1 MTTVGKSVKLLFSNI
16 RCLSLTRRLLDR
28 YFVLYPLAK
37 KTKDAIC
44 IAVEVRFFVEQNL
57 LITHY
62 YHSGF
67 SVASKRTLAV
77 FDYWRGEHGELPPE
91 MQLNPEKLKQ
101 FENVF
106 VFISHEH
113 VDHLDP
119 VVFSWNEAGNVSY
132 IVSSDMPVG
141 TRGKRMA
148 PGDTLKLSDELS
160 VTAFDSTDLGV
171 SFLADFCG
179 IRVFHAGDLNFW
191 HWREESTMQE
201 IEEADAEFRKAV
213 QPISREKIDIA
224 FFPVDPRQGNMFE
237 AGANYFILTVKP
249 RILVPMHYFHR
260 ADTAMDYARTAS
272 CRTTEVIALPGYG
285 DSFRVEMDEEH
296 YLNVSFPTDEA
307 DIPGDDS
314 ENDPALP
321 LDEGDT
327 MLSEDDPFL
336 ESDLPL
342 TFLSDNDF
350 NTPEK

>member
-1 MTTVGKSVKLLFSNI
+1 M
-16 RCLSLTRRLLDR
+16 
-28 YFVLYPLAK
+28 
-37 KTKDAIC
+37 
-44 IAVEVRFFVEQNL
+44 EVRVFVEQNL

-67 SVASKRTLAV
+67 SVASRHTLAV
-77 FDYWRGEHGELPPE
+77 FDYWRGERGELAPDKQITPK
-91 MQLNPEKLKQ
+91 QLKRYD
-101 FENVF
+101 NVF

-113 VDHLDP
+113 IDHLDP
-119 VVFSWNEAGNVSY
+119 VVFTWNEHGNVSY

-213 QPISREKIDIA
+213 QPISKEKIDVA
-224 FFPVDPRQGNMFE
+224 FFPVDPRQGTMYE
-237 AGANYFILTVKP
+237 AGANYFILAAKP
-249 RILVPMHYFHR
+249 RILIPMHYFHR
-260 ADTAMDYARTAS
+260 ADTAVDYARTAS

-285 DSFRVEMDEEH
+285 DRLRVQMDEEH
-296 YLNVSFPTDEA
+296 YLNVSFPTDESWQE
-307 DIPGDDS
+307 DDETGAETT
-314 ENDPALP
+314 ENRNDTALP
-321 LDEGDT
+321 LDEAET

-342 TFLSDNDF
+342 TSLADDD
-350 NTPEK
+350 PGEPLA

>member
-1 MTTVGKSVKLLFSNI
+1 MF
-16 RCLSLTRRLLDR
+16 CLVP
-28 YFVLYPLAK
+28 FGK

-44 IAVEVRFFVEQNL
+44 FALEVRIFVEHNL

-67 SVASKRTLAV
+67 SVASERTLAV
-77 FDYWRGEHGELPPE
+77 FDYWRGEHGELAPDR
-91 MQLNPEKLKQ
+91 QLTPDLLKQ
-101 FENVF
+101 YENVF

-113 VDHLDP
+113 IDHLDP
-119 VVFSWNEAGNVSY
+119 IVFSWSEAGNVSY

-148 PGDTLKLSDELS
+148 PGDTLKLSDELTA
-160 VTAFDSTDLGV
+160 TAFDSTDLGV
-171 SFLADFCG
+171 SFLVDFCG
-179 IRVFHAGDLNFW
+179 IRLFHAGDLNFW

-213 QPISREKIDIA
+213 QPLSKESIDVA
-224 FFPVDPRQGNMFE
+224 FFPVDPRQGTMFE

-249 RILVPMHYFHR
+249 RILIPMHYFHR

-285 DSFRVEMDEEH
+285 DSISIEMDEDH
-296 YLNVSFPTDEA
+296 YLNVSFPSDGTETA
-307 DIPGDDS
+307 GDDTDRDS
-314 ENDPALP
+314 ELP
-321 LDEGDT
+321 LDEGET

-342 TFLSDNDF
+342 TFLADSDFGD
-350 NTPEK
+350 PDE

>member
-1 MTTVGKSVKLLFSNI
+1 M
-16 RCLSLTRRLLDR
+16 
-28 YFVLYPLAK
+28 AK

-44 IAVEVRFFVEQNL
+44 FALEVRVFVEHNL

-67 SVASKRTLAV
+67 SVASERTLAV
-77 FDYWRGEHGELPPE
+77 FDYWRGEHGELTPDR
-91 MQLNPEKLKQ
+91 QLTTDILKQ
-101 FENVF
+101 YENVF

-113 VDHLDP
+113 IDHLDP
-119 VVFSWNEAGNVSY
+119 IVFTWSEVGNVSY

-148 PGDTLKLSDELS
+148 PGDTLKLSDELT

-191 HWREESTMQE
+191 HWREESTMLE

-213 QPISREKIDIA
+213 QPISAEKIDVA
-224 FFPVDPRQGNMFE
+224 FFPVDPRQGTMFE

-249 RILVPMHYFHR
+249 RILIPMHYFHR

-285 DSFRVEMDEEH
+285 DSIRIEMDEEH
-296 YLNVSFPTDEA
+296 YLNVSFPSDGTDTAGAETV
-307 DIPGDDS
+307 
-314 ENDPALP
+314 NDAELP

-342 TFLSDNDF
+342 TFLADSDFGD
-350 NTPEK
+350 PEE